1 MYFQKKGD
9 EGVVFFQN
17 PEIRRGALF
26 YVTAGAAAWLLG
38 RLVSPECG
46 AAAAAACTVT
56 AIFYFLT
63 AWLRYRKIAALS
75 RDIDRILHGEAEV
88 SLDAYE
94 EGELSILQ
102 SELIKMTLR
111 LREQAGQLRR
121 DKKYL
126 ADSIADISHQ
136 IRTPLTSVELILS
149 FLAKPELSVARRME
163 LTKELSALLAR
174 IDWLI
179 SSLLKMSRLDAGTAK
194 LAHDR
199 VSVQEL
205 IRKAAE
211 PLLIPIELRA
221 QTLSVCCPEE
231 TAFTG
236 DLQWSVEAVGNIL
249 KNCMEHT
256 PEGGEIT
263 ATAVEN
269 ALYTELRIADNGPGI
284 DKEDLPHLFERF
296 YKGRNAGEQSVG
308 IGLALARMIVE
319 EQNGALKAENLRS
332 GGAAFTIRFYK
343 GTV

>member
-1 MYFQKKGD
+1 MPSFARKK
-9 EGVVFFQN
+9 
-17 PEIRRGALF
+17 
-26 YVTAGAAAWLLG
+26 
-38 RLVSPECG
+38 
-46 AAAAAACTVT
+46 
-56 AIFYFLT
+56 
-63 AWLRYRKIAALS
+63 
-75 RDIDRILHGEAEV
+75 
-88 SLDAYE
+88 
-94 EGELSILQ
+94 
-102 SELIKMTLR
+102 
-111 LREQAGQLRR
+111 
-121 DKKYL
+121 
-126 ADSIADISHQ
+126 
-136 IRTPLTSVELILS
+136 
-149 FLAKPELSVARRME
+149 
-163 LTKELSALLAR
+163 
-174 IDWLI
+174 
-179 SSLLKMSRLDAGTAK
+179 RLDAGTAK

-205 IRKAAE
+205 IRRAAE

-269 ALYTELRIADNGPGI
+269 AIYTELRIADNGPGI
-284 DKEDLPHLFERF
+284 DQEDLPHLFERF